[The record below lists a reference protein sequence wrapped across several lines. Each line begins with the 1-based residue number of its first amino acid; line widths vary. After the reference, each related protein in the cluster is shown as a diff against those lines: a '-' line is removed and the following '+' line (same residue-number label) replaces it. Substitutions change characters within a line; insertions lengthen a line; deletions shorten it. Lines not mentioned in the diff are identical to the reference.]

1 MSIKAAGNEI
11 IRIYEHLSSP
21 HLCCS
26 PGLVENRG
34 REGGRQRE
42 EGDPDAYRR
51 MSLTSLKTMKHLVR
65 RSLQVRRAEVMIRS
79 PPEGCPSCSIVL
91 KSNMFVPRLGP
102 PQHVTTHVCPGKSR
116 WKVARITRP
125 IWISVLPTFDYVT
138 LSKLWSTYPSEDA
151 SSFTNHLA

>member
-1 MSIKAAGNEI
+1 MNIKAASNEI

-21 HLCCS
+21 HLCRS
-26 PGLVENRG
+26 PGLVEDRG

-42 EGDPDAYRR
+42 ERDPDASR
-51 MSLTSLKTMKHLVR
+51 STSVTSGKTMKHLVR
-65 RSLQVRRAEVMIRS
+65 RSLQFRRAEVMIGS

-91 KSNMFVPRLGP
+91 KSNTFFPRLGP
-102 PQHVTTHVCPGKSR
+102 PQHVTTHVYPGKSR

-125 IWISVLPTFDYVT
+125 IWISVLPTFDYVM

-151 SSFTNHLA
+151 SSSTNHLT